1 MATTDPSAGPPRSQS
16 RLSPVLLWI
25 LLAVVLFRIVTGVM
39 DRGHGEEA
47 GLVRWEPREKARA
60 LSQAGGRP
68 ILYDFTAAWC
78 GPCKLLDRDWNDE
91 NVAQKVNASFVP
103 ARIVDRVREDGR
115 NPPDVAE
122 MVRRYEISGFPT
134 LVAAAPDGTMIA
146 KLEGYRGR
154 DALLEFLEQ
163 AGRRPRSQVEGPR

>member
-1 MATTDPSAGPPRSQS
+1 MATTDPSPRPPPRSQS
-16 RLSPVLLWI
+16 RLSGVLLWI
-25 LLAVVLFRIVTGVM
+25 LLAAVLFRVVTGVM
-39 DRGHGEEA
+39 DRGRTEEG

-60 LSQAGGRP
+60 LSQAAGRP

-91 NVAQKVNASFVP
+91 SVAAKVNRTFVP

-134 LVAAAPDGTMIA
+134 LVAAAPDGTLIA

-154 DALLEFLEQ
+154 AALLEFLEEVGKPP
-163 AGRRPRSQVEGPR
+163 ASTR

>member
-1 MATTDPSAGPPRSQS
+1 
-16 RLSPVLLWI
+16 
-25 LLAVVLFRIVTGVM
+25 LLAAALFRIVTGVM
-39 DRGHGEEA
+39 DRGPGEN
-47 GLVRWEPREKARA
+47 GLIRWEAREKTRA

-78 GPCKLLDRDWNDE
+78 GPCKLLDRDWNDAG
-91 NVAQKVNASFVP
+91 VAEKVNASFVP

-115 NPPDVAE
+115 NAPDVAE
-122 MVRRYEISGFPT
+122 MIQRYEISGFPT

-154 DALLEFLEQ
+154 AALLEFLEQ
-163 AGRRPRSQVEGPR
+163 ASKPAAVSR